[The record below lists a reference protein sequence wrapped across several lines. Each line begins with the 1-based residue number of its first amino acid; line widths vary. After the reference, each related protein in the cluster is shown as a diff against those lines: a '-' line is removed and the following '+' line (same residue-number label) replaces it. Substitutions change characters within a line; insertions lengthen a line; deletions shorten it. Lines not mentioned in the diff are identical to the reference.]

1 MVSFH
6 RALPWIIASAVAG
19 AHVGVLCC
27 LGLAGD
33 PVRPADPGVV
43 AELEV
48 PEGSGADPAPDKGP
62 VPLPARAASVPSPSR
77 AEAAV
82 TKSVAAPALTPAAA
96 PEIASQTPAALGSQE
111 AVPQAGVPASVP
123 DPGAAPNPGA
133 PSVAS
138 GGGGQTAGS
147 NGIGNGDGEGSGAS
161 VSSGYLS
168 NPAPAYPFLS
178 RLAGEE
184 GVVRLRVE
192 VDTVGIPLRVEIG
205 QGSGHPRLDGAAL
218 AAVWRWKFRAARRAG
233 RAVLGWVQ
241 VPIRFSLKGT

>member
-1 MVSFH
+1 MAVSLH
-6 RALPWIIASAVAG
+6 RWLPWGVASAVAG

-48 PEGSGADPAPDKGP
+48 SEGSGADPAPDKGP
-62 VPLPARAASVPSPSR
+62 VPLPARAASVPSPFR
-77 AEAAV
+77 TEAAV
-82 TKSVAAPALTPAAA
+82 TRSVAAPAFTPAAA
-96 PEIASQTPAALGSQE
+96 PEIVSQTPAALGSQE
-111 AVPQAGVPASVP
+111 AAPQAGVPATSP
-123 DPGAAPNPGA
+123 DPGAT
-133 PSVAS
+133 SVAS
-138 GGGGQTAGS
+138 GGGGTAGS
-147 NGIGNGDGEGSGAS
+147 GDEGNGEGSGAS

-192 VDTVGIPLRVEIG
+192 VDTAGIPLRVEVG